1 MIIGEETKAA
11 EAAARSSVPSGL
23 VVCSHRPDL
32 PREIQTLAPRF
43 ARIERAC
50 PGNGTSSHQEEHQ
63 QLLDSMVFNI
73 CDGSLRSGM
82 FMCFNP
88 ASNGSSTLM
97 AQSSVISLRALH
109 PTWRVLKVD
118 FDLEAAPKPALEP
131 NPTLLQIFLTRTR
144 DGVPPAESSSSVV
157 HVAWPQAAPVGD
169 AEAMAVMRTLVIPM
183 ALSFAP
189 DLVVFSMNLSPGL
202 SAPVCARMMRCLM
215 GLAHGRVVLNVR
227 APWDRPQSATCASAC
242 MAALLGL
249 DLAPLPQAEL
259 CCDLATMSL
268 LETIVA
274 PLASAWPCLNN
285 TISFRLLSEKQFCT
299 VQGDDTVMATVALA
313 CLSMTSVREEDE
325 DALQEGNRKR
335 SLSVTGGAAA
345 LLKVRNSCSSP
356 TS

>member
-1 MIIGEETKAA
+1 M
-11 EAAARSSVPSGL
+11 
-23 VVCSHRPDL
+23 
-32 PREIQTLAPRF
+32 
-43 ARIERAC
+43 
-50 PGNGTSSHQEEHQ
+50 
-63 QLLDSMVFNI
+63 
-73 CDGSLRSGM
+73 
-82 FMCFNP
+82 
-88 ASNGSSTLM
+88 
-97 AQSSVISLRALH
+97 
-109 PTWRVLKVD
+109 VD
-118 FDLEAAPKPALEP
+118 FDLESAVKPALEP
-131 NPTLLQIFLTRTR
+131 NPSLLQIFLMQSR
-144 DGVPPAESSSSVV
+144 DGAQHVPESSSNVV
-157 HVAWPQAAPVGD
+157 HVAWPQAMPVGD

-189 DLVVFSMNLSPGL
+189 DLVVFSTSFSSSL
-202 SAPVCARMMRCLM
+202 SAAAYARMARCLM
-215 GLAHGRVVLNVR
+215 GLAHGRVVLNAR
-227 APWDRPQSATCASAC
+227 APWDRPQPAACASAC
-242 MAALLGL
+242 MASLLGL

-274 PLASAWPCLNN
+274 PLTSAWPCLNN